1 MLGRLFSENETGEFE
16 GEQARLGE
24 REMLR
29 DSGVQVS
36 LSGRMR
42 MLRSALEPGETSE
55 SKVK

>member
-42 MLRSALEPGETSE
+42 MLRSTLEPGETSE
-55 SKVK
+55 SNVK

>member
-42 MLRSALEPGETSE
+42 MLRSTLEPGETSE